1 MSRLLTDRLAGWDPW
16 LAAAASG
23 AVGVSGIL
31 VLAGTLS
38 GNLVLLITAVVLG
51 LAGLGA
57 LLTAGWLEALP
68 VLLVTLPLPALYA
81 TEEAR
86 LSPVLP
92 VAALVVAAWYVGG
105 SRKEGSGNGE
115 SRRAIVA
122 LFASVAVASLFAEV
136 PLPALR
142 ELVNFGVL
150 LGILAAVLDLVRRR
164 PRRAGAVAR
173 GLALLSAA
181 VGGAAA
187 LEALGVLPGRFP
199 LAGSG
204 LMRAAGG
211 FGAPNELGMFLAIT
225 LPFTVHALRRAS
237 APMTRGAALAGVV
250 LGALGLLATFS
261 RGSWLAVLVAPAVLL
276 AVGEARVAVRF
287 WAGALA
293 AVVAADLLTGGA
305 VSSRV
310 TSTTGD
316 VLVAQRLLFMT
327 AGLLMVQAHPVVGV
341 GPGGFEHALDQFGL
355 QVSGLLDFVGS
366 AHNGYVHMAAE
377 AGVLG
382 LAALL
387 YFVVS
392 TLRALGRHLGNAPVP
407 NDHGMEDRALRVT
420 FLWSFVSA
428 CLVMLNEW
436 PFAHGVGELI
446 ILVAGV
452 GLALAPPRRTTP

>member
-1 MSRLLTDRLAGWDPW
+1 
-16 LAAAASG
+16 
-23 AVGVSGIL
+23 
-31 VLAGTLS
+31 
-38 GNLVLLITAVVLG
+38 
-51 LAGLGA
+51 
-57 LLTAGWLEALP
+57 
-68 VLLVTLPLPALYA
+68 
-81 TEEAR
+81 
-86 LSPVLP
+86 
-92 VAALVVAAWYVGG
+92 
-105 SRKEGSGNGE
+105 
-115 SRRAIVA
+115 
-122 LFASVAVASLFAEV
+122 
-136 PLPALR
+136 
-142 ELVNFGVL
+142 
-150 LGILAAVLDLVRRR
+150 
-164 PRRAGAVAR
+164 
-173 GLALLSAA
+173 
-181 VGGAAA
+181 
-187 LEALGVLPGRFP
+187 
-199 LAGSG
+199 
-204 LMRAAGG
+204 
-211 FGAPNELGMFLAIT
+211 
-225 LPFTVHALRRAS
+225 
-237 APMTRGAALAGVV
+237 
-250 LGALGLLATFS
+250 
-261 RGSWLAVLVAPAVLL
+261 
-276 AVGEARVAVRF
+276 
-287 WAGALA
+287 
-293 AVVAADLLTGGA
+293 LLTGGA
-305 VSSRV
+305 VSARV

-446 ILVAGV
+446 ILGAGV